1 MSASTQPISTEL
13 RSLTTI
19 CEELLERHGVTVP
32 KGHIIGARTARSA
45 YGFRWRDGLNTA
57 PGPIV
62 ESHKGNCPS
71 LFGDGICFG
80 RTWAAMSSGGHSA
93 SGGLLVVST
102 PLSAILSDPKG
113 DKIRARKVTV
123 RLRWWVEEANLRG
136 ANLRGADLR
145 DSRGVLHPPIND
157 PRGYRCV
164 AVWHPDGW
172 MIAAGCRYFT
182 VEGALAHW
190 GADYRGDRAIGDAY
204 LFAVRLVAERP
215 TEETRGV
222 L

>member
-1 MSASTQPISTEL
+1 MAVAYSHKNIFA
-13 RSLTTI
+13 RALTTVAERYI
-19 CEELLERHGVTVP
+19 VAATLEFT
-32 KGHIIGARTARSA
+32 
-45 YGFRWRDGLNTA
+45 
-57 PGPIV
+57 
-62 ESHKGNCPS
+62 
-71 LFGDGICFG
+71 
-80 RTWAAMSSGGHSA
+80 
-93 SGGLLVVST
+93 GGLDMD
-102 PLSAILSDPKG
+102 SD
-113 DKIRARKVTV
+113 DLNKIRDLHNKWLAGEGGERAD
-123 RLRWWVEEANLRG
+123 LIG